1 MKLIIGGYAQGK
13 LRAVCE
19 SVPEKK
25 KIIWDGTLWESSVG
39 NGEQLIINHF
49 HEWVKTCLK
58 DGIHMEQELKRL
70 LEQYPECIIIGD
82 EIGNGIV
89 PMDAFEREYREVYGR
104 VLCNLAEQ
112 AEEVDRVLCGLRQN
126 IKSKSL

>member
-13 LRAVCE
+13 LRVACQ
-19 SVPEKK
+19 SVPKKK

-39 NGEQLIINHF
+39 KGEQLIINHF

-58 DGIHMEQELKRL
+58 DGTHVENELQRL
-70 LEQYPECIIIGD
+70 FQLYPACIIIGD

-89 PMDAFEREYREVYGR
+89 PIDAFERKYRETYGR
-104 VLCNLAEQ
+104 ILSNIAER
-112 AEEVDRVLCGLRQN
+112 AEEVDRVLCGLSQK
-126 IKSKSL
+126 IK

>member
-13 LRAVCE
+13 LRVACQ

-25 KIIWDGTLWESSVG
+25 KIIWDGTLWESSVE

-58 DGIHMEQELKRL
+58 DGTHVENELQRL
-70 LEQYPECIIIGD
+70 FQLYPACIIIGD

-89 PMDAFEREYREVYGR
+89 PIDAFERKYRETYGR
-104 VLCNLAEQ
+104 ILSNIAEQ
-112 AEEVDRVLCGLRQN
+112 AEEVDRVLCGLSQK
-126 IKSKSL
+126 IK

>member
-13 LRAVCE
+13 LRVACQ
-19 SVPEKK
+19 SVPKKK

-49 HEWVKTCLK
+49 HEWVKTCLR
-58 DGIHMEQELKRL
+58 DGTHVENELQRL
-70 LEQYPECIIIGD
+70 FQLYPACIIIGD

-89 PMDAFEREYREVYGR
+89 PIDAFERKYRETYGR
-104 VLCNLAEQ
+104 ILSNIAER
-112 AEEVDRVLCGLRQN
+112 AEEVDRVLCGLSQK
-126 IKSKSL
+126 IK

>member
-13 LRAVCE
+13 LRVACQ

-39 NGEQLIINHF
+39 NGLQRLFQL
-49 HEWVKTCLK
+49 
-58 DGIHMEQELKRL
+58 
-70 LEQYPECIIIGD
+70 YPACIIIGD

-89 PMDAFEREYREVYGR
+89 PIDAFERKYRETYGR
-104 VLCNLAEQ
+104 ILSNIAER
-112 AEEVDRVLCGLRQN
+112 AEEVDRVLCGLSQK
-126 IKSKSL
+126 IK

>member
-13 LRAVCE
+13 LKVACQ

-49 HEWVKTCLK
+49 HEWVKTCLRDYRGYFNCTRRASLSEMK
-58 DGIHMEQELKRL
+58 LGMELFR
-70 LEQYPECIIIGD
+70 
-82 EIGNGIV
+82 
-89 PMDAFEREYREVYGR
+89 
-104 VLCNLAEQ
+104 
-112 AEEVDRVLCGLRQN
+112 
-126 IKSKSL
+126 

>member
-13 LRAVCE
+13 LRVACQ
-19 SVPEKK
+19 SVPGKK

-49 HEWVKTCLK
+49 HEWVKTCLR
-58 DGIHMEQELKRL
+58 DGTHVENELQRL
-70 LEQYPECIIIGD
+70 FQLYPACIIIGD

-89 PMDAFEREYREVYGR
+89 PIDAFERKYRETYGR
-104 VLCNLAEQ
+104 ILSNIAER
-112 AEEVDRVLCGLRQN
+112 AEEVDRVLCGLSQK
-126 IKSKSL
+126 IK

>member
-13 LRAVCE
+13 LRVACQ
-19 SVPEKK
+19 SVPKKK

-39 NGEQLIINHF
+39 KGEQLIINHF

-58 DGIHMEQELKRL
+58 DGTHVENELQRL
-70 LEQYPECIIIGD
+70 FQLYPACIIIGD

-89 PMDAFEREYREVYGR
+89 PIDAFERKYRETYGR
-104 VLCNLAEQ
+104 ILINIAER
-112 AEEVDRVLCGLRQN
+112 AEEVDRVLCGLSQK
-126 IKSKSL
+126 IK

>member
-13 LRAVCE
+13 LRVACQ
-19 SVPEKK
+19 SVPKKK

-58 DGIHMEQELKRL
+58 DGTHVENELQRL
-70 LEQYPECIIIGD
+70 FQLYPACIIIGD

-89 PMDAFEREYREVYGR
+89 PIDAFERKYRETYGR
-104 VLCNLAEQ
+104 ILINIAER
-112 AEEVDRVLCGLRQN
+112 AEEVDRVLCGLSQK
-126 IKSKSL
+126 IK

>member
-13 LRAVCE
+13 LRVACQ
-19 SVPEKK
+19 SVPKKK

-58 DGIHMEQELKRL
+58 DGTHVENELQRL
-70 LEQYPECIIIGD
+70 FQLYPACIIIGD

-89 PMDAFEREYREVYGR
+89 PIDAFERKYRETYGR
-104 VLCNLAEQ
+104 ILSNIAER
-112 AEEVDRVLCGLRQN
+112 AEEVDRVLCGLSQK
-126 IKSKSL
+126 IK

>member
-13 LRAVCE
+13 LRVACQ
-19 SVPEKK
+19 SVPGKK

-49 HEWVKTCLK
+49 HEWVKTCLR
-58 DGIHMEQELKRL
+58 DGTHVENELQRL
-70 LEQYPECIIIGD
+70 FQLYPACIIIGD

-89 PMDAFEREYREVYGR
+89 PIDAFERKYRETYGR
-104 VLCNLAEQ
+104 ILINIAER
-112 AEEVDRVLCGLRQN
+112 AEEVDRVLCGLSQK
-126 IKSKSL
+126 IK